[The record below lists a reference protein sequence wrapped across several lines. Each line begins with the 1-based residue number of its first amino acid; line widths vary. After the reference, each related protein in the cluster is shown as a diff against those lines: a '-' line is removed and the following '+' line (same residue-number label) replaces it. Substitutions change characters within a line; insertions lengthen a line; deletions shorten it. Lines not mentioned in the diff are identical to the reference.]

1 MYVLSELFGNCPQV
15 KIVETFAEYYDDTLS
30 GSDIV
35 QMTGVSKATVYSHI
49 DKLLKEDIIEKAEK
63 VGKTQLYQL
72 NSKNPKAKIVL
83 ILERFIVAERLEK
96 LVKKE
101 PTGVVSE
108 FAGIPETIK
117 SVTTPT
123 TETAINISGYASVPC
138 GICATS
144 QSDEKNTH
152 EDWRISYG

>member
-1 MYVLSELFGNCPQV
+1 MKGGSWRPRRFYGEERRKCIDMCDTYVLSELFGNCPQV

-83 ILERFIVAERLEK
+83 ILERFIVAERLSMD
-96 LVKKE
+96 LHR
-101 PTGVVSE
+101 TMS
-108 FAGIPETIK
+108 
-117 SVTTPT
+117 
-123 TETAINISGYASVPC
+123 N
-138 GICATS
+138 
-144 QSDEKNTH
+144 
-152 EDWRISYG
+152 

>member
-1 MYVLSELFGNCPQV
+1 MLSQV
-15 KIVETFAEYYDDTLS
+15 SYPTPGCAKSRGRNSSPEIFEIFEKSKTLNKLPIDIS
-30 GSDIV
+30 G
-35 QMTGVSKATVYSHI
+35 GEPF
-49 DKLLKEDIIEKAEK
+49 LKEDIIEKAEK

-72 NSKNPKAKIVL
+72 NNKNQKAKIVL

-101 PTGVVSE
+101 PIGVVSE
-108 FAGIPETIK
+108 FAGIPEAIK
-117 SVTTPT
+117 SVTILTP
-123 TETAINISGYASVPC
+123 ETAINVSGYTSAPG